1 MDESKRSLAKGR
13 GSQIHPRSRFARLEY
28 TEDWEHLE
36 GDEAQ
41 PTERRTLPTEYFVDD
56 AKSVVSENESPDI
69 PFRYSLN
76 PYRGCSHGCS
86 YCFARPTHEYLDL
99 NAGLDFETKI
109 VVKQRAPDLFRD
121 WLARDRY
128 EPETVTLSGVTDCYQ
143 PIERKLELTR
153 RCLEVALEAR
163 QPIALV
169 TKNALVERDLDLLK
183 ELAARRLVSVAL
195 SMTTLDQ
202 ALVRVM
208 EPRTSSPAAKLR
220 AIATLAQ
227 SGIPVHVM
235 VAPVIPGL
243 TDHEMPSILRAA
255 KEAGARSAGYILLR
269 LPLTVEPVFLEWLE
283 RTQPSQK
290 AKVESR
296 IRATRGGQL
305 YEAGFGTRMK
315 GRGEIAEQIGRAFQV
330 FAARYQLATH
340 HPPLDTSQFRK
351 PTPSSGQGWLFEV

>member
-1 MDESKRSLAKGR
+1 
-13 GSQIHPRSRFARLEY
+13 
-28 TEDWEHLE
+28 
-36 GDEAQ
+36 
-41 PTERRTLPTEYFVDD
+41 
-56 AKSVVSENESPDI
+56 
-69 PFRYSLN
+69 
-76 PYRGCSHGCS
+76 
-86 YCFARPTHEYLDL
+86 
-99 NAGLDFETKI
+99 
-109 VVKQRAPDLFRD
+109 
-121 WLARDRY
+121 
-128 EPETVTLSGVTDCYQ
+128 
-143 PIERKLELTR
+143 
-153 RCLEVALEAR
+153 
-163 QPIALV
+163 
-169 TKNALVERDLDLLK
+169 
-183 ELAARRLVSVAL
+183 
-195 SMTTLDQ
+195 MTTLDQ

-315 GRGEIAEQIGRAFQV
+315 GRGEIAEQIGRTFQV